1 MWFFVALLSSGL
13 YAVAEAM
20 DNFFVNKEFKHPLT
34 LVFFTSWFNIF
45 YLPVLIFFQHPEFPP
60 LHTIPIFILLGF
72 VNVGYLYP
80 YYKGLREDD
89 TSVAISFLAIERIM
103 VPILAFFI
111 VGEILNPTQ
120 YMGIFIIIIAVF
132 ALGLHHAK
140 KKFKFSKGVLYI
152 SYAALFLACEAVL
165 LKLLFVEGVS
175 VATAVAGESLVSM
188 AFGFSIFFSR
198 KVRKDIIVS
207 LPLFIKL
214 SPLFFIEEMF
224 TFLGLY
230 AEGWAISHTSVSV
243 VKGITMVSPF
253 FLMIYAWFGRGM
265 FPKFFKE
272 DLHRGRVFKKSLLF
286 VLIIVG
292 ILLVK
297 E

>member
-1 MWFFVALLSSGL
+1 ML
-13 YAVAEAM
+13 
-20 DNFFVNKEFKHPLT
+20 
-34 LVFFTSWFNIF
+34 
-45 YLPVLIFFQHPEFPP
+45 FQHPEFPP
-60 LHTIPIFILLGF
+60 LHTIPIFLLLGF

-80 YYKGLREDD
+80 YYRGLKEDD

-103 VPILAFFI
+103 VPILAFFV
-111 VGEILNPTQ
+111 VGEILDGQQ
-120 YMGIFIIIIAVF
+120 YVGIAVIIIAVF

-140 KKFKFSKGVLYI
+140 KRFKFSKGVWFI
-152 SYAALFLACEAVL
+152 SCAALFLAGEAVL

-188 AFGFSIFFSR
+188 VLGLSIFLST
-198 KVRKDIIVS
+198 KIRKDIIAS
-207 LPLFIKL
+207 TPLFIKL
-214 SPLFFIEEMF
+214 SPLFFVEELF
-224 TFLGLY
+224 TFLGLF

-253 FLMIYAWFGRGM
+253 FLMIYAWFGQGL
-265 FPKFFKE
+265 FPTFFKE

-286 VLIIVG
+286 ALIIIG
-292 ILLVK
+292 IFLVK

>member
-1 MWFFVALLSSGL
+1 MWFPIALLSSAL

-34 LVFFTSWFNIF
+34 LVFFA
-45 YLPVLIFFQHPEFPP
+45 YLFGLIYIPILILVQHPAFPP
-60 LHTIPIFILLGF
+60 LHTLPIFILLGF
-72 VNVGYLYP
+72 VNMGYLYP

-103 VPILAFFI
+103 VPIIAFFVI
-111 VGEILNPTQ
+111 GEVLDPTQ
-120 YMGIFIIIIAVF
+120 YFGIFVIIIAVF
-132 ALGLHHAK
+132 ALGLHHAR
-140 KKFKFSKGVLYI
+140 KKFKLSKGVWYI
-152 SYAALFLACEAVL
+152 SIAALFLACEAVL

-175 VATAVAGESLVSM
+175 VATAICGESIISMVFGVSVIL
-188 AFGFSIFFSR
+188 SK
-198 KVRKDIIVS
+198 KVRKDVVAS
-207 LPLFIKL
+207 FPLFVKL
-214 SPLFFIEEMF
+214 SPLFFLEEMF

-253 FLMIYAWFGRGM
+253 FFMIFAFFGRGL
-265 FPKFFKE
+265 FPTFFKE
-272 DLHRGRVFKKSLLF
+272 DLHRGRVFKKLLLF
-286 VLIIVG
+286 ICIIIG